1 MVQFVINSTL
11 GKTELLS
18 AQADVDVGVSIEAVG
33 LFAFYFSN
41 YSFML
46 ARSKYRYYSLRR

>member
-1 MVQFVINSTL
+1 VVQFVINSTL